1 MIKSA
6 IRSLI
11 LANASAST
19 LLGASRVYPSRLP
32 PKYLLPSITLSLV
45 SSVPHTMHNGNAGRL
60 TETTLQVTLIASSEA
75 QAQTLQDLVITVL
88 DLRNVTVTLGSD
100 SVQILA
106 SFLDD
111 VQDLDDAEFEKEEE
125 IVKTL
130 DFSFIWR
137 NL

>member
-6 IRSLI
+6 VRKLI

-19 LLGASRVYPSRLP
+19 LLGSSRVYPSRLP
-32 PKYLLPSITLSLV
+32 PKYLLPSIVISLV
-45 SSVPHTMHNGNAGRL
+45 SSRPNTMHSGNGGRL
-60 TETTLQVTLIASSEA
+60 FETTLQLSVIASSESQG
-75 QAQTLQDLVITVL
+75 QALQDLLITAL
-88 DLRNVTVTLGSD
+88 DLKNTTVTLGSK

-111 VQDLDDAEFEKEEE
+111 LQDLDDAEFEKEEE